1 MRRDNVDL
9 VEKPFPVQMVNQT
22 WFASTL
28 SHGEAAFGRIV
39 INLLEA
45 GDVKH
50 IFTKS
55 FLWLIWLSGK
65 LIWTISSDF
74 DFKNQNEGGFWGQK
88 RSYISWIR

>member
-28 SHGEAAFGRIV
+28 SPGEAAFGRIV

-50 IFTKS
+50 TYSQSLFYDLYDCQASWFEQSALT
-55 FLWLIWLSGK
+55 LISK
-65 LIWTISSDF
+65 IKMKVDF
-74 DFKNQNEGGFWGQK
+74 GAKKGVTSHE
-88 RSYISWIR
+88 